1 VNEFDGIIAVAR
13 QAVLSL
19 AYGYAGPPLMARCA
33 NGPAG
38 RMCSLE
44 DRHAARRLL
53 PTNSSH
59 GGAPAAR
66 RCLGT

>member
-1 VNEFDGIIAVAR
+1 MNEFDGIIAVAR

-44 DRHAARRLL
+44 DRHAARRRLAI
-53 PTNSSH
+53 NSSD
-59 GGAPAAR
+59 GGARA
-66 RCLGT
+66 

>member
-1 VNEFDGIIAVAR
+1 VRNEFDGIIAVAR

-19 AYGYAGPPLMARCA
+19 AYGYAGPLFMARSA

-44 DRHAARRLL
+44 DRHAARRLVVI
-53 PTNSSH
+53 NSSH
-59 GGAPAAR
+59 SGARA
-66 RCLGT
+66 